1 VAKGLKRL
9 KSGVLEGGD
18 KVMDPAMNEI
28 PATQDGDMVNMDPSM
43 DEIPAPQDGDTVYMD
58 PSMDEIPATQEDLFG
73 EEPDEKTTVMVP
85 EYASMPVKPMVTS
98 SDGPQPPP
106 EDGPTELAESEGE
119 NEKDR
124 KKELHRASSRAWHA
138 KWISKGVPREAVP
151 PATALVATA
160 PAADSPELAS
170 PSPSVSSSL
179 ARARD
184 KFISEWIELSD
195 MPKSQER
202 FKAACKAW
210 MESTIRADF
219 LSARAGVQR

>member
-1 VAKGLKRL
+1 
-9 KSGVLEGGD
+9 
-18 KVMDPAMNEI
+18 
-28 PATQDGDMVNMDPSM
+28 
-43 DEIPAPQDGDTVYMD
+43 
-58 PSMDEIPATQEDLFG
+58 MDEIPATQEDLFG

-98 SDGPQPPP
+98 S
-106 EDGPTELAESEGE
+106 EWPTATSRKMAQQNLLNLKVKMKRTEKKSCTVLAAVHGMPSGYP
-119 NEKDR
+119 
-124 KKELHRASSRAWHA
+124 
-138 KWISKGVPREAVP
+138 KGFHVRQVP